1 MEKSRENLLFFSL
14 LGLLIV
20 IMIVFAACDAP
31 TPPSPSGEAREPQRG
46 RDETLIFDGKRMPA
60 GWSQASD
67 PDVVKLED
75 TQWWMFFTSI
85 QQPGGKLMILAAYLP
100 PGDGLEAAPSQWSIL
115 RMNDQVLPVIPT
127 GFSPDAWDR
136 DAIEAASYVEGF
148 DPTLGRTVKRI
159 YYTGWRKEAKGARE
173 YHIGFVQWDGSTWVK
188 HPTPVLTGT
197 HPWERMQGHSL
208 VGDQAVFYEPG
219 PGNQPG
225 TWHLWYNANS
235 DTAVVIGAANALNS
249 YLERDIDG
257 LMLRT
262 RHRPLPAGRIAP
274 SVALVA
280 ALVASILALPTLAWA
295 ANGLTAVLGAT
306 ALVVY
311 VAIYTPAKR
320 STSWAL
326 LIGAVPGAIPPLM
339 GYTAVTGAVDT
350 GGLVLFGVLFFW
362 QLPHF
367 LAISL
372 YLREDYARAGIRTV
386 SLVHGEVVTQR
397 LIAASAV
404 LLLAM
409 TLLPWPLG
417 LGGMLY
423 GVLALLIGG
432 PLALWAALGLRRP
445 LTPAWSRSFS
455 RKAESRSSNW

>member
-1 MEKSRENLLFFSL
+1 MRDFVDLAKPRLSTL
-14 LGLLIV
+14 
-20 IMIVFAACDAP
+20 VFVTAAC
-31 TPPSPSGEAREPQRG
+31 G
-46 RDETLIFDGKRMPA
+46 
-60 GWSQASD
+60 
-67 PDVVKLED
+67 
-75 TQWWMFFTSI
+75 
-85 QQPGGKLMILAAYLP
+85 MILA
-100 PGDGLEAAPSQWSIL
+100 
-115 RMNDQVLPVIPT
+115 
-127 GFSPDAWDR
+127 
-136 DAIEAASYVEGF
+136 
-148 DPTLGRTVKRI
+148 
-159 YYTGWRKEAKGARE
+159 
-173 YHIGFVQWDGSTWVK
+173 
-188 HPTPVLTGT
+188 
-197 HPWERMQGHSL
+197 
-208 VGDQAVFYEPG
+208 
-219 PGNQPG
+219 PGNIEPVRG
-225 TWHLWYNANS
+225 AIALFA
-235 DTAVVIGAANALNS
+235 TAVVIGAANALNS

-445 LTPAWSRSFS
+445 LTPAWSRSFFFGTLAHLTVLMVVLLAS
-455 RKAESRSSNW
+455 AYR